1 MLSVP
6 VMLAVMVLFAPALL
20 ALLLFAAA
28 LEGHLLKRPEEAA
41 ARDRETPRQQT
52 ATAAAEPAQAPTPET
67 APAPIPAYLPSQP
80 PATSAPAQSER
91 FEAVA
96 RPAET

>member
-28 LEGHLLKRPEEAA
+28 LEGLLLKRPEEAA
-41 ARDRETPRQQT
+41 ARTRET
-52 ATAAAEPAQAPTPET
+52 AEQPQERPDTPPVPAPLPAHLPTPAHVPT
-67 APAPIPAYLPSQP
+67 PAPATGAFTQ
-80 PATSAPAQSER
+80 ADR

-96 RPAET
+96 QPVE